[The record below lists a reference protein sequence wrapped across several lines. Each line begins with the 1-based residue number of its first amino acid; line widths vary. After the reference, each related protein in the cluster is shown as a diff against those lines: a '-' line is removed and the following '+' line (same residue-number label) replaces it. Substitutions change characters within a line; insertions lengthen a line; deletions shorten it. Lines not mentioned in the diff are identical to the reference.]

1 MCRSPALDWDRARET
16 GRQLMAEQAHAHD
29 FTVLDET
36 LLVHDPRSGPHGIY
50 RYQVRSSSDIR
61 DRWGSTQVIFD
72 ADTGELLRVWLP
84 SGAASGDTIRTWLT
98 SLHMAA
104 LWGVPFRIFMTGM
117 GLAVAMLSVTGVV
130 IWARKRQG
138 RAQGRSRGHVAMDTT
153 GK

>member
-50 RYQVRSSSDIR
+50 RYQVRSISDIR

-72 ADTGELLRVWLP
+72 ADTGELLRV
-84 SGAASGDTIRTWLT
+84 
-98 SLHMAA
+98 
-104 LWGVPFRIFMTGM
+104 
-117 GLAVAMLSVTGVV
+117 
-130 IWARKRQG
+130 
-138 RAQGRSRGHVAMDTT
+138 
-153 GK
+153 